1 MRNTKHLSFCDYIAQ
16 TIKKAVDHDSV
27 CADGLLAGCGS
38 IKADLH
44 PTDGYLMTTTKTMS
58 VADRNGRLYE
68 ITVKDVTK

>member
-1 MRNTKHLSFCDYIAQ
+1 MINTKHLSFCDYIAQ

-38 IKADLH
+38 IMYDMG
-44 PTDGYLMTTTKTMS
+44 PNGEFISTTKTMS

>member
-1 MRNTKHLSFCDYIAQ
+1 MRNTSHLSFCDYIAQ
-16 TIKKAVDHDSV
+16 TIKKAIDHDSI

-38 IKADLH
+38 IKYDLG
-44 PTDGYLMTTTKTMS
+44 PNDEFVSPTKTMN

>member
-1 MRNTKHLSFCDYIAQ
+1 MRNTKHLSYCDYIAQ
-16 TIKKAVDHDSV
+16 TIKKAVDHDSI

-38 IKADLH
+38 IKYDLDQV
-44 PTDGYLMTTTKTMS
+44 TGSLVTTTKTMN